1 MQKTTSQA
9 FSGTPAPGYARATV
23 LVMAAVLC
31 QQLGAAVAVLV
42 FPAAGPLGI
51 VTLRLAFSAVILL
64 AVARPRLLGHS
75 PRAWRAA
82 IGLGVTMA
90 AMNSLFYEAIARLPL
105 GTAVT
110 IEVLGPLVLS
120 VVVSRRAKALLWA
133 ALAFIGVALLGQEGL
148 ADLDV
153 AGVCFAL
160 GAAACWALFILCNA
174 RTGATFPRLGG
185 LALGMAIG
193 AVVSLPGA
201 ILTAGTALLKP
212 TVLGLGLGVALLST
226 AIPYSFELM
235 ALRRL
240 PAATF
245 SVLTCTAPAVAALAG
260 FAVLGQ
266 QFGYTDA
273 LAVALVV
280 AASIGAIRTASPIN
294 ASRPAKSLP
303 SDARLDARG
312 RIPRR
317 RRAADLPCGSADSPA
332 PCRTDP

>member
-1 MQKTTSQA
+1 MTTSQA
-9 FSGTPAPGYARATV
+9 FTGTPAPGYAPATV

-51 VTLRLAFSAVILL
+51 VALRLAFSAVILL
-64 AVARPRLLGHS
+64 AVARPRLHGHS
-75 PRAWRAA
+75 GRAWRAA
-82 IGLGVTMA
+82 IGLGATMA

-120 VVVSRRAKALLWA
+120 IVVSRRAKALLWA
-133 ALAFIGVALLGQEGL
+133 ALAFSGVALLGQEGL
-148 ADLDV
+148 ADLDI
-153 AGVCFAL
+153 AGVGFAL

-185 LALGMAIG
+185 LALAMALG

-201 ILTAGTALLKP
+201 ILTAGTALLEP

-226 AIPYSFELM
+226 AVPYSFELM

-266 QFGYTDA
+266 QFGYIDA
-273 LAVALVV
+273 IAVALVV
-280 AASIGAIRTASPIN
+280 AASIGAIRTASPIK
-294 ASRPAKSLP
+294 APRPAASASP
-303 SDARLDARG
+303 QG

-317 RRAADLPCGSADSPA
+317 RRAADLPCGSADSPE
-332 PCRTDP
+332 PCQTDL

>member
-1 MQKTTSQA
+1 MTTSQA
-9 FSGTPAPGYARATV
+9 FSGTPAPGYAPATV

-42 FPAAGPLGI
+42 IPAAGPSGI
-51 VTLRLAFSAVILL
+51 MTLRLAFSAIILL
-64 AVARPRLLGHS
+64 AVARPRLHGHS

-120 VVVSRRAKALLWA
+120 VVASRRAKAVLWA

-148 ADLDV
+148 AGLDV

-185 LALGMAIG
+185 LALGMAVG

-201 ILTAGTALLKP
+201 ILTAGTALLEP

-226 AIPYSFELM
+226 AVPYSFELM

-240 PAATF
+240 PAAMF

-266 QFGYTDA
+266 KFGYMDA

-294 ASRPAKSLP
+294 APRPATSLP
-303 SDARLDARG
+303 NDARLDLQG
-312 RIPRR
+312 RFAKR

-332 PCRTDP
+332 PCQTNP

>member
-1 MQKTTSQA
+1 MQMTTSQA
-9 FSGTPAPGYARATV
+9 LSGTAAPGYAPATV

-51 VTLRLAFSAVILL
+51 VTLRLAFSAIILL
-64 AVARPRLLGHS
+64 AVARPRLRGHS
-75 PRAWRAA
+75 PRAWQAA
-82 IGLGVTMA
+82 IGLGLTMA

-110 IEVLGPLVLS
+110 IEVLGPLGLS

-174 RTGATFPRLGG
+174 RTGASFPRLGG
-185 LALGMAIG
+185 LALGMAVG

-201 ILTAGTALLKP
+201 ILTAGTALMEP
-212 TVLGLGLGVALLST
+212 TVLGLGVGVALLST
-226 AIPYSFELM
+226 AVPYSFELM

-245 SVLTCTAPAVAALAG
+245 SVLTCMAPAVAALAG

-266 QFGYTDA
+266 QFGYMDA
-273 LAVALVV
+273 LGVVLVV
-280 AASIGAIRTASPIN
+280 AASIGAIRTASP
-294 ASRPAKSLP
+294 AHAPRPRHIS
-303 SDARLDARG
+303 SE
-312 RIPRR
+312 RR
-317 RRAADLPCGSADSPA
+317 ETGPA
-332 PCRTDP
+332 GKVR

>member
-1 MQKTTSQA
+1 
-9 FSGTPAPGYARATV
+9 
-23 LVMAAVLC
+23 
-31 QQLGAAVAVLV
+31 
-42 FPAAGPLGI
+42 
-51 VTLRLAFSAVILL
+51 
-64 AVARPRLLGHS
+64 
-75 PRAWRAA
+75 
-82 IGLGVTMA
+82 MA

-110 IEVLGPLVLS
+110 IEVLGPLALS
-120 VVVSRRAKALLWA
+120 VVLSRRAKALLWA
-133 ALAFIGVALLGQEGL
+133 ALAFIGVALLGQEGV

-185 LALGMAIG
+185 PALAMAVG

-201 ILTAGTALLKP
+201 VLTAGTALLEP
-212 TVLGLGLGVALLST
+212 TILGLGLGVALLST
-226 AIPYSFELM
+226 AVPYSFELM

-266 QFGYTDA
+266 QFGFMDA
-273 LAVALVV
+273 IAVALVV
-280 AASIGAIRTASPIN
+280 AASIGAIRTASRIKAPG
-294 ASRPAKSLP
+294 AAESLP
-303 SDARLDARG
+303 SEARPDPQG
-312 RIPRR
+312 RIPTRCPASDR
-317 RRAADLPCGSADSPA
+317 PYGSADSPA
-332 PCRTDP
+332 PCRTNP

>member
-1 MQKTTSQA
+1 MHTTTSRA
-9 FSGTPAPGYARATV
+9 ARATPAPGYARATV

-42 FPAAGPLGI
+42 FPAAGPLGV
-51 VTLRLAFSAVILL
+51 VTLRLAFSAIILL
-64 AVARPRLLGHS
+64 AVARPRLRGHS
-75 PRAWRAA
+75 ARAWRAA

-105 GTAVT
+105 GLAVT

-120 VVVSRRAKALLWA
+120 VVASRRVSALLWA
-133 ALAFIGVALLGQEGL
+133 VLAFTGVALLGLGREGL

-153 AGVCFAL
+153 TGVCFAL

-174 RTGATFPRLGG
+174 RTGAEFPRLGG
-185 LALGMAIG
+185 LAIGMAIG

-201 ILTAGTALLKP
+201 TMTAGPALLEP
-212 TVLGLGLGVALLST
+212 TILGLGLGVALLST
-226 AIPYSFELM
+226 AVPYSLELM
-235 ALRRL
+235 ALRRI

-260 FAVLGQ
+260 FVVLGQ
-266 QFGYTDA
+266 QFGLIDA

-280 AASIGAIRTASPIN
+280 IAGMGAIRTASPIKAPR
-294 ASRPAKSLP
+294 ASGAVQ
-303 SDARLDARG
+303 
-312 RIPRR
+312 RR
-317 RRAADLPCGSADSPA
+317 VEKLGSAQRSDDGGS
-332 PCRTDP
+332 T